1 LGAIL
6 TDRDLIERYLSYL
19 RVERGISVAT
29 SNAYRSD
36 LDKLV
41 GYAASSGKELLTL
54 EKRDITSAMK
64 LLSEQGVGPRS
75 VRRWLSCVRGLYRF
89 ALIDRITKVDPT
101 ADVAMPKIW
110 DTLPHV
116 LQTSEVNAVC
126 EVENKDPYIDARNKA
141 MLELLYASGLRVS
154 ELASLQVGD
163 VDGRTGQVRCFGKGS
178 KERIVPVGNKA
189 LDAMQNY
196 LAVKAVTKGARDA
209 KYLFVSK
216 KGTRLTRQSIGKI
229 VSNYGA
235 AVGIAG
241 VHPHLFRHSFASH
254 LVENGADLR
263 SVQEMLGH
271 SNLST
276 TQVYTHVAPKHLK
289 DVLKTYHPRG

>member
-1 LGAIL
+1 VN
-6 TDRDLIERYLSYL
+6 DRDLIERYLSYL

-36 LDKLV
+36 LEKLV
-41 GYAASSGKELLTL
+41 GFASNWGKELLTL
-54 EKRDITSAMK
+54 EKRDISNAMK
-64 LLSEQGVGPRS
+64 LLSEQAVGPRS

-101 ADVAMPKIW
+101 ADVSMPKIW

-116 LQTSEVNAVC
+116 MQPAEVDAVL
-126 EVENKDPYIDARNKA
+126 EVENKDPFIDARNRA

-154 ELASLQVGD
+154 ELASLQLGD
-163 VDGRTGQVRCFGKGS
+163 VEGRTGQVRCFGKGS

-189 LDAMQNY
+189 LEAIQKYMGIR
-196 LAVKAVTKGARDA
+196 AVTKGARDA

-216 KGTRLTRQSIGKI
+216 KGARLSRQSIGKI

-235 AVGIAG
+235 AAGIAG

-254 LVENGADLR
+254 LVEHGADLR

-276 TQVYTHVAPKHLK
+276 TQVYTHVAPKHLR
-289 DVLKTYHPRG
+289 DVLKTFHPRG